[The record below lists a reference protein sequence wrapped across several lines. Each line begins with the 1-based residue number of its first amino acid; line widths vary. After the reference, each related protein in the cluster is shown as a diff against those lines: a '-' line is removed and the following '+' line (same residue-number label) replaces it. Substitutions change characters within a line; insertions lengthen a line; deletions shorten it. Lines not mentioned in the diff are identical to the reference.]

1 MVRSSGDRTTILTN
15 HEQPPTMHKRQILI
29 VAWINRNP
37 RTEDL
42 ATWLDASLLFMPWAQ
57 PALPLA
63 PRLLSWLRS
72 SWTTIRAVRQIR
84 GGTVIVIEPPVFA
97 PLCVWLARRK
107 GSRMFIDLHSGAFV
121 SPKWRWARGVLEFLV
136 QRSDGLVVTN
146 AETLEG
152 VNLGATPAYIL
163 HDPIWARPSK
173 SEGAGPESIPSGGS
187 EYVLF
192 PASGNV
198 DEPLDLIE
206 EVGRLLDGTPSIKVT
221 GKIGRENS
229 LGVEYTGFLPQ
240 SAYDRLLKGAVAVL
254 SLTDWEATMQR
265 SAYESIQAGV
275 PVVAL
280 ERRVLRETFEGGGV
294 VFAQSRAS
302 DLAEALLYAKEHR
315 AELVDQTEVSRSRMR
330 EGSEVVKEILLA

>member
-1 MVRSSGDRTTILTN
+1 
-15 HEQPPTMHKRQILI
+15 MHSPRILI

-42 ATWLDASLLFMPWAQ
+42 AHWLGARPLFMPWAQ
-57 PALPLA
+57 PGLPLV

-84 GGTVIVIEPPVFA
+84 GGTIIVIEPPIFA
-97 PLCVWLARRK
+97 PLCVWLARPK
-107 GSRMFIDLHSGAFV
+107 GSRIFIDLHSGAFV
-121 SPKWRWARGVLEFLV
+121 SPKWRWARGALEYLV
-136 QRSDGLVVTN
+136 RRSDGLMVTN

-152 VNLGATPAYIL
+152 VNLGTTPTYIL
-163 HDPIWARPSK
+163 HDPIWARPS
-173 SEGAGPESIPSGGS
+173 SGEGAGPEGVSSVDS

-206 EVGRLLDGTPSIKVT
+206 EVGRLLDGTPTIKVT
-221 GKIGRENS
+221 GNIGRENS
-229 LGVEYTGFLPQ
+229 PGVEYTGFLPQ
-240 SAYDRLLKGAVAVL
+240 AAYDRLLEGAVAVL

-280 ERRVLRETFEGGGV
+280 ERRVLREAFEGGGV
-294 VFAQSRAS
+294 VFALGEAS
-302 DLAEALLYAKEHR
+302 DLAEALLYTREHR
-315 AELVDQTEVSRSRMR
+315 SELVEQTEVSRSRMR